1 MKELKSKI
9 THINAKR
16 KRAASCHQ
24 TSQHHS
30 LPRFERERQS
40 RTTAIAA
47 LQPQMKQEVLQQKQ
61 REGWQCLTAQAER
74 INQLATELE
83 AAMFEFKAI
92 ANDVNLER
100 RMIRASKSPIKSVC
114 EYLTTLVPCVKRKKG
129 GAFILTT
136 RKVDLFQA
144 EREAVQVARELRRQ
158 ARRRVA
164 SPLKRQLPVL
174 GWLI

>member
-1 MKELKSKI
+1 MKELKPKI
-9 THINAKR
+9 IHINAKR
-16 KRAASCHQ
+16 KRAACHQ
-24 TSQHHS
+24 TSQHHV
-30 LPRFERERQS
+30 PRFERERQS

-114 EYLTTLVPCVKRKKG
+114 EYLTTLVPCVTSKKG
-129 GAFILTT
+129 GAFMLTT